1 MLIVVGLGN
10 PGPRFKDSRHNVG
23 FRVVDLISREW
34 GIRLGERRAK
44 AVLGEG
50 YHAGR
55 QVILAKPRTFMNNSG
70 EGVAYL
76 LARFG
81 AKPGNLLVV
90 YDEMALPTGKLR
102 LRPEGSDAGHNG
114 MRSIIQ
120 SVGSMAFPRLRVGIG
135 PPPGGR
141 DSVSHV
147 LGRFSDEETE
157 TIDEAVRQAAAA
169 AACLAEEDMDAA
181 MSRFN

>member
-1 MLIVVGLGN
+1 
-10 PGPRFKDSRHNVG
+10 VG

-50 YHAGR
+50 YHGGQ

-76 LARFG
+76 LTRFG

-120 SVGSMAFPRLRVGIG
+120 SVGTTAFPRLRVGIG
-135 PPPGGR
+135 PPQGP

-147 LGRFSDEETE
+147 LGRFSDEEKE
-157 TIDEAVRQAAAA
+157 TIDEAVRQAVAAT
-169 AACLAEEDMDAA
+169 ACMAEEDIDTA

>member
-34 GIRLGERRAK
+34 VIRLGERRAK

-50 YHAGR
+50 YHGGQ

-76 LARFG
+76 LTRFG

-120 SVGSMAFPRLRVGIG
+120 SVGTTAFPRLRVGIG
-135 PPPGGR
+135 PPQGP

-147 LGRFSDEETE
+147 LGRFSDEEKE
-157 TIDEAVRQAAAA
+157 TIDEAVRQAVAAT
-169 AACLAEEDMDAA
+169 ACMAEEDIDTA

>member
-10 PGPRFKDSRHNVG
+10 PGPRFRDSRHNVG

-34 GIRLGERRAK
+34 GIRTGERRPK

-76 LARFG
+76 LTRFG

-120 SVGSMAFPRLRVGIG
+120 SIGTIAFPRLRVGIG
-135 PPPGGR
+135 PPPEGL

-147 LGRFSDEETE
+147 LGRFSDEEKGA
-157 TIDEAVRQAAAA
+157 IDEALTQAVAAT
-169 AACLAEEDMDAA
+169 ACLAEEDIDTA

>member
-50 YHAGR
+50 YHAGQ

-76 LARFG
+76 LTRFG

-120 SVGSMAFPRLRVGIG
+120 SVGTTAFPRLRVGIG
-135 PPPGGR
+135 PPQGP

-147 LGRFSDEETE
+147 LGRFSDEEKE
-157 TIDEAVRQAAAA
+157 TINEAVRQAVAAT
-169 AACLAEEDMDAA
+169 ACLAEEDIDTA